1 MGEKSAR
8 RQRAKR
14 ERASVRERERAM
26 AATSWKQEEIA
37 SLAADYAEVGQMK
50 TDAVTQYN
58 PTPGTGRTGYMT
70 IPPNNYPFY
79 SEEEKY
85 KPVIQPDGGQLS
97 DWKPLYQPSK
107 EQEEIDRKNAYES
120 GVPHGYI
127 PRGFKYQGMP
137 TIKLNVRSELHSD
150 DEYGEKVD

>member
-1 MGEKSAR
+1 
-8 RQRAKR
+8 
-14 ERASVRERERAM
+14 M

-79 SEEEKY
+79 KEEEKY
-85 KPVIQPDGGQLS
+85 KPVVQPDGGQLS
-97 DWKPLYQPSK
+97 GTPAWRARARRLRERSA
-107 EQEEIDRKNAYES
+107 EENEKRL
-120 GVPHGYI
+120 I
-127 PRGFKYQGMP
+127 PFFF
-137 TIKLNVRSELHSD
+137 LSFAL
-150 DEYGEKVD
+150 